1 MNKCPFNI
9 TCSHSV
15 CDTSCKYFAEYSH
28 WADRCGIKISN
39 PAFKAKVADIVKA
52 DSLLSQAEE
61 GNIDSSFTHLAAT
74 KVNNVILTSDITS
87 LYAIHKYCQGIGFY
101 NGVYKLDIFKYFDD
115 IKSSWNNRK
124 PSSDLDDVEIW
135 IRSCRILV
143 IYNVSMVRFGDFES
157 QTLLRILQ
165 DRYDP
170 EKLTA
175 IIVEEKFGFVG
186 KPDSVFFVR
195 LRDELKSRGV

>member
-9 TCSHSV
+9 TCTHGV

-28 WADRCGIKISN
+28 WADRCDIKISN
-39 PAFKAKVADIVKA
+39 PAFKAKVEDIHSADEVLRA
-52 DSLLSQAEE
+52 AERE
-61 GNIDSSFTHLAAT
+61 DLESAFPHLAAT
-74 KVNNVILTSDITS
+74 KVNNVVLTTDTLT
-87 LYAIHKYCQGIGFY
+87 LYTIHSYCQGIGFY
-101 NGVYKLDIFKYFDD
+101 NGVYKLDLYQYFEDIKGTWNNRRPQNSLED
-115 IKSSWNNRK
+115 IDIWIKSSRV
-124 PSSDLDDVEIW
+124 LI
-135 IRSCRILV
+135 
-143 IYNVSMVRFGDFES
+143 IYNVSMIRFGDFES

-170 EKLTA
+170 EKRT
-175 IIVEEKFGFVG
+175 IIVVEEKFGFVG